1 MRRKDDGLSSIKR
14 TTSIDFESQRDWNTL
29 RSFFDAWGYPRATFD
44 RIKANDE
51 HSIHNGVYIS
61 KQAFIMDTNIRNLY
75 SVLGSLQKNNVVSSD
90 VRFIF
95 VTNESDLLAFDQKTF
110 ETLYTYIY

>member
-1 MRRKDDGLSSIKR
+1 MMDYQALKEQLQLISSLKGLEY
-14 TTSIDFESQRDWNTL
+14 FEK
-29 RSFFDAWGYPRATFD
+29 FFDAWGYPRATFD

-75 SVLGSLQKNNVVSSD
+75 SVLGSLQKKDRKSTRLNSSHD
-90 VRFIF
+90 RQYRMP
-95 VTNESDLLAFDQKTF
+95 SSA
-110 ETLYTYIY
+110 

>member
-1 MRRKDDGLSSIKR
+1 MMDYQALKEQLQLISSLKGLEY
-14 TTSIDFESQRDWNTL
+14 FEK
-29 RSFFDAWGYPRATFD
+29 FFDAWGYPRATFD

-95 VTNESDLLAFDQKTF
+95 VTNE
-110 ETLYTYIY
+110 